1 MGFKFGTASLDHMFG
16 IDAKLIR
23 IAHRAIEISKIDF
36 GIPETGGVRSD
47 KVQYSL
53 YIKGASK
60 CDGTHNRSKHQDGE
74 ALDFYAYVN
83 GAASWQTSHLAQI
96 AAAMLQASIELGYPI
111 QWGGLFKSFV
121 DMPHIQLIKEAK

>member
-53 YIKGASK
+53 YI
-60 CDGTHNRSKHQDGE
+60 TGE
-74 ALDFYAYVN
+74 Y
-83 GAASWQTSHLAQI
+83 
-96 AAAMLQASIELGYPI
+96 
-111 QWGGLFKSFV
+111 
-121 DMPHIQLIKEAK
+121 